1 MFHDVFAGFL
11 TKQLALE
18 CELYDL
24 TCQVYGSAGSVNSS
38 CKSLEYCHDTPE
50 EVPAC
55 YALFKRNNQ
64 DELSVVKKGC
74 VQTKAGRDCGSSSI
88 CSVRK
93 RSTHK
98 VPSTSFYCCCTKD
111 RCNRDVVLF
120 VTEEQ
125 PGKCGG
131 KF

>member
-1 MFHDVFAGFL
+1 MIHDVFAGFL

-24 TCQVYGSAGSVNSS
+24 TCQAYGSAGSVNSS

-74 VQTKAGRDCGSSSI
+74 VQTKGPDCRSSSI